1 MLGEEQGVSFL
12 SMWSVLARVSIFGMS
27 VWCCIPLPCK
37 KKIKNKIRAGDLG
50 MNEHSGI
57 TKMRQEKERISS

>member
-1 MLGEEQGVSFL
+1 
-12 SMWSVLARVSIFGMS
+12 MWSVLAHVSIFGVS

-50 MNEHSGI
+50 MNEHSGV